1 MFNFYGFY
9 VLFAREVWRFL
20 KVAIQ
25 TLLTPVIT
33 VLLYLLIF
41 SSVIA
46 DSREMLPG
54 VGYLDFL
61 IPGLMV
67 MAMLQNGFAN
77 SSSSLFQSRLNGNI
91 VFVRLAPISNFEFF
105 PGLRRGGGGPRPA
118 CRSRGLAGG
127 GGLFAFG
134 DSSSPAA
141 LALAGCA
148 SAALGALGLV
158 SAIIADKWGPYRR
171 FQNFV
176 IVPFSFLSG
185 VFFTVSDLPDFWAR
199 ASYCN
204 PFFYLVDGFRGSCL
218 GVSEVALPLSLM
230 VAAAFS
236 CSVRPG
242 LWLCFIVG
250 RPSITR
256 RDILQ

>member
-41 SSVIA
+41 SSVISE
-46 DSREMLPG
+46 SREMLPG
-54 VGYLDFL
+54 VAYLEFL
-61 IPGLMV
+61 VPGLMV

-91 VFVRLAPISNFEFF
+91 VFVLLAPLSNFEFF
-105 PGLRRGGGGPRPA
+105 LAFVGA
-118 CRSRGLAGG
+118 SVVRGLLV
-127 GGLFAFG
+127 GLGVWLAAAAF
-134 DSSSPAA
+134 SPLAIVHPLAA
-141 LALAGCA
+141 LALASCA

-158 SAIIADKWGPYRR
+158 SAIIADKWDHIAA

-185 VFFTVSDLPDFWAR
+185 VFFTVGDLPPFWAK

-218 GVSEVALPLSLM
+218 GVSEVALPLSLA
-230 VAAAFS
+230 VAAAFFLL
-236 CSVRPG
+236 CSAWA
-242 LWLCFIVG
+242 LWLLYYG
-250 RPSITR
+250 NALR
-256 RDILQ
+256 